1 MRLHCL
7 HILFG
12 AFALG
17 FVAPAIGQWD
27 EEEEELCESHVEGKA
42 LKLYEKGLNGSK
54 YDRAERV
61 AFFEEAFERDER
73 CMGCLFEWGRLEFNS
88 IKRSQGSF
96 YPAKQPLEQ
105 LIEACPF
112 YRAETWYMLGAMA
125 YADRDYAEAQAY
137 FEEYLRFP
145 PASEEVL
152 GKRRERYIEEVNEV
166 MPRIAFEL
174 AFRKNE
180 GKYHPASIP
189 PISTMRDE
197 FLPALSPDGSLL
209 FFTRRERYKAKGDV
223 VSTESEVFYASEREV
238 GAEFHP
244 GSALESP
251 FNSGA
256 RYGGASISVDNREL
270 YIAASNPTGSNPD
283 NIDLYVT
290 RYEIV
295 DRDDNGD
302 FFYVWE
308 SLQAVDAL
316 NTPDGWEAQPALSA
330 DGSELFFSAVNAQ
343 SLQDANGNPTM
354 DIWVATREANGTW
367 RAPQMLP
374 APVNSPSNDKAPFL
388 HPDGQTLYFASD
400 RRPSGGGYDIWVCRR
415 DQATGIWGEAENFG
429 APLNT
434 EGDEAGLVVSTNGSE
449 AFFSGRREGTQGMDI
464 IRFPVPEEM
473 RPESVFIV
481 QGDLLGSGDEV
492 PEGARLYLQY
502 AQSKEV
508 QEITIDSRD
517 GHFASVVRAQEGED
531 VLLVAEA
538 DGIAFETQVIFDA
551 QAPEPPVGLVEAPV
565 ILEPAANGEPF
576 EIGDI
581 QFATNSDGINRTS
594 LLMLELFASYLMR
607 NDAIG
612 VHIKGHTD
620 NRGKPEDNQT
630 LSENRAR
637 SVANALEGFGVPAS
651 RLSHQGFGQTQ
662 PVGSNETEE
671 GRAQN
676 RRTEFEI
683 RLDN

>member
-1 MRLHCL
+1 MRSSLLPVFLC
-7 HILFG
+7 
-12 AFALG
+12 ALLMG
-17 FVAPAIGQWD
+17 TASTVLCQWD
-27 EEEEELCESHVEGKA
+27 DEEDELCNSPIEGKA
-42 LKLYEKGLNGSK
+42 MKLYEKGMNGGK

-96 YPAKQPLEQ
+96 YPAKQPLET
-105 LIEACPF
+105 LVELCPF
-112 YRAETWYMLGAMA
+112 FRAEAWYMLGAMA
-125 YADRDYAEAQAY
+125 FADREYAEAQVY

-152 GKRRERYIEEVNEV
+152 GKRRDRYVEDVKEV

-174 AFRKNE
+174 AFRKHE
-180 GKYHPASIP
+180 GSYHPASIP
-189 PISTMRDE
+189 PISTQRDE

-223 VSTESEVFYASEREV
+223 VSTESEVFYAAEREV
-238 GAEFHP
+238 GAEFNP
-244 GSALESP
+244 GVALESP

-270 YIAASNPTGSNPD
+270 YIAASNPTGTNPD

-290 RYEIV
+290 TYEIV

-308 SLQAVDAL
+308 ALKPVESL

-330 DGSELFFSAVNAQ
+330 DGMELFFAAVNER
-343 SLQDANGNPTM
+343 SLKDANGNATM
-354 DIWVATREANGTW
+354 DIWVSYRGEDGAWT
-367 RAPQMLP
+367 APQMLP
-374 APVNSPSNDKAPFL
+374 EPVNSTSNDKAPFL
-388 HPDGQTLYFASD
+388 HPDGRTLYFASD
-400 RRPSGGGYDIWVCRR
+400 RRPGGGGYDIWMCRR
-415 DQATGIWGEAENFG
+415 DDDGTWGEATNFG

-434 EGDEAGLVVSTNGSE
+434 EGDEQGLVVSTNGSE
-449 AFFSGRREGTQGMDI
+449 AFFSGRRDGTQGMDI
-464 IRFPVPEEM
+464 IRFPMPEEL

-481 QGDLLGSGDEV
+481 QGDLVGSKQEV

-502 AQSKEV
+502 AQSKDV
-508 QEITIDSRD
+508 QEIAIDSRD
-517 GHFASVVRAQEGED
+517 GHFASVVRAEAGED

-538 DGIAFETQVIFDA
+538 DGIAFETQVIYDA
-551 QAPEPPVGLVEAPV
+551 EAPEPPAGRVEAPV
-565 ILEPAANGEPF
+565 VLEPAANGEPF

-581 QFATNSDGINRTS
+581 QFATNSADINRTS
-594 LLMLELFASYLMR
+594 LLMLELFASYLLR

-620 NRGKPEDNQT
+620 DRGKPEDNQA
-630 LSENRAR
+630 LSENRAH
-637 SVANALEGFGVPAS
+637 SVADALEGFGVPAS
-651 RLSHQGFGQTQ
+651 RLTHEGFGQTQ
-662 PVGSNETEE
+662 PVASNETED

-683 RLDN
+683 RLKR